1 MYGCLRL
8 TRVKL
13 FILVG
18 VLVLTIAAT
27 VVFNRSDAN
36 AVNAAVNENRVDFIS
51 QLGLAVDK
59 ENYFVKSVIIPT
71 NFNDVYLQYNELQK
85 TAGYNLEEYAGKTV
99 TQYTYYIEDSDT
111 EKVNL
116 LVYNQK
122 IIGGDISSARLN
134 GSMQALLPQ
143 G

>member
-13 FILVG
+13 VILVS

-27 VVFNRSDAN
+27 VVFNRSDVH
-36 AVNAAVNENRVDFIS
+36 AVNAAVNENRVEFIS

-85 TAGYNLEEYAGKTV
+85 SAGYNLEEYAGETV
-99 TQYTYYIEDSDT
+99 TQYTYYIENSDT

-116 LVYNQK
+116 LVYKQK
-122 IIGGDISSARLN
+122 IIGGDISSARLD